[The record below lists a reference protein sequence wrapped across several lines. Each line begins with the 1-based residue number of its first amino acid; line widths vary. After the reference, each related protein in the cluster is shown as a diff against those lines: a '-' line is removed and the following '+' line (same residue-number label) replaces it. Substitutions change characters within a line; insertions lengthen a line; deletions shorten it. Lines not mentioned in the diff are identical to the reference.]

1 MTTNNLF
8 TAETYASTVSTLS
21 AAITDAAKGVGKLA
35 KMVREV
41 AAPAYGDADKQAEL
55 ATLLGAIKSAVVAQ
69 RETYVK
75 YLSSHGRAIEVQD
88 FKKASQDQFTYAVK
102 VAGNAAGCKFVY
114 SKKDDSYSVGEAKAA
129 GEKSENTAS
138 GKDENS
144 AGQSA
149 DIVANAIAAPVLSAA
164 ERSATAGSFFRAFIA
179 NGGTVEELESAFH
192 AFTAELAAKR
202 TSAELAANNG
212 SGEAKAPAIAAEKL
226 AAELST
232 ATNGIKVKN
241 QRRAAK
247 KSA

>member
-1 MTTNNLF
+1 MTTTQLF
-8 TAETYASTVSTLS
+8 TAETYVTTVNALS

-41 AAPAYGDADKQAEL
+41 ASPAYGDADKQAEL

-102 VAGNAAGCKFVY
+102 VAGAAAGCKFVY

-129 GEKSENTAS
+129 GEKSENTAA
-138 GKDENS
+138 GKDQNS
-144 AGQSA
+144 VEQSA
-149 DIVANAIAAPVLSAA
+149 DIVAAAIAAPVLSAA
-164 ERSATAGSFFRAFIA
+164 DRAATAASFFRAFVA
-179 NGGTVEELESAFH
+179 EGGTVEELERAFH
-192 AFTAELAAKR
+192 AFTAELAAKAA
-202 TSAELAANNG
+202 SEELAANNG
-212 SGEAKAPAIAAEKL
+212 AGEPKAPAIAAEKL
-226 AAELST
+226 AAEFST
-232 ATNGIKVKN
+232 AANGIKVKN

-247 KSA
+247 